1 MSYATYEDVQKGFHA
16 LDTDEIEI
24 CEALLEEV
32 AIIIDHY
39 NSNASTDIKKLV
51 SCRVVRR
58 ELSNRGDSMVVP
70 SGASQGSVSAMGYSQ
85 SWTLSGGS
93 TGELYLTKL
102 DKNLLGVGNAIGS
115 YSPVESLVE
124 ND

>member
-1 MSYATYEDVQKGFHA
+1 MSYATYKDVEKGFRQ
-16 LDTDEIEI
+16 LEQEEIEI
-24 CEALLEEV
+24 CNALIDEV

-39 NSNASTDIKKLV
+39 NSSASNDIKKLV

-58 ELSNRGDSMVVP
+58 ELSNRSDAMTVP
-70 SGASQGSVSAMGYSQ
+70 SGASQGSISAMGYSQ
-85 SWTLSGGS
+85 SWTLNGGS

-102 DKNLLGVGNAIGS
+102 DKNLLGIGNKIGS
-115 YSPVESLVE
+115 YSLIEELTE

>member
-1 MSYATYEDVQKGFHA
+1 MSYASYEDVQSGFRD
-16 LDTDEIEI
+16 LDMDEVEV
-24 CEALLEEV
+24 CEALLNEV

-39 NSNASTDIKKLV
+39 NSSASEDIKKLV

-58 ELSNRGDSMVVP
+58 ELSNRGETTMFP
-70 SGASQGSVSAMGYSQ
+70 SGASQGSVSALGYSQ
-85 SWTLSGGS
+85 SWTLSNGS

-102 DKNLLGVGNAIGS
+102 DKNLLGVGNKVGT
-115 YSPVESLVE
+115 YSPIEELV

>member
-1 MSYATYEDVQKGFHA
+1 MSYATYEDVQRGFRELEA
-16 LDTDEIEI
+16 EEITI

-39 NSNASTDIKKLV
+39 NSSAEADIKKLV

-58 ELSNRGDSMVVP
+58 ELSNRSDVATVP
-70 SGASQGSVSAMGYSQ
+70 SGASQGSISAMGYSQ
-85 SWTLSGGS
+85 SWTLNGGS

-102 DKNLLGVGNAIGS
+102 DKNLLGVGNKVGS
-115 YSPVESLVE
+115 YSPIEEMIV

>member
-1 MSYATYEDVQKGFHA
+1 MSYATNEDVQKGFRE
-16 LDTDEIEI
+16 LDSEEVEI
-24 CEALLEEV
+24 CNALLDEV

-39 NSNASTDIKKLV
+39 NSSASDDIKKLV

-58 ELSNRGDSMVVP
+58 ELSNREESVMMP
-70 SGASQGSVSAMGYSQ
+70 SGASQGSISALGYSQ

-102 DKNLLGVGNAIGS
+102 DKNLLGVGNKIGS
-115 YSPVESLVE
+115 HSPIEDLI

>member
-1 MSYATYEDVQKGFHA
+1 MSYATYEDVQKGFRA

-24 CEALLEEV
+24 CKALLEEV

-39 NSNASTDIKKLV
+39 NSSASTDVKKLV

-58 ELSNRGDSMVVP
+58 ELSNRSDSMVVP

-115 YSPVESLVE
+115 YSPVECLVE
-124 ND
+124 K